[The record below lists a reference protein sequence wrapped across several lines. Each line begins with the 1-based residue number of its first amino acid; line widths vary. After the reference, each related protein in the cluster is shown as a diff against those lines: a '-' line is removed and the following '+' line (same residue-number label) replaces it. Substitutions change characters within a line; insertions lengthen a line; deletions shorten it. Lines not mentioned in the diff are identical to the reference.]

1 MYRYTQIFTLPRSM
15 ASILLKRG
23 RIPVICLVAAFFC
36 LAAGK
41 PKLVKTKVNDA
52 ITVSIPRGWR
62 PMDGLDFSQRYP
74 SVRAPLA
81 AYTNEERIVDF
92 SVNISATQ
100 WPDQNAE
107 MAKGFF
113 KSSVMNMFDRVDM
126 INEGVREEKGKKFIF
141 FEFESRINGNR
152 KEEGFKDP
160 VMRYTY
166 IQYYLGK
173 GQTVVFSFNCPRRI
187 KDQWQETARDMM
199 KAVRVK

>member
-1 MYRYTQIFTLPRSM
+1 MYRYPQIFTLLRQTARNLAKNGRLP
-15 ASILLKRG
+15 ALCLLA
-23 RIPVICLVAAFFC
+23 VLVC
-36 LAAGK
+36 LAADK

-52 ITVSIPRGWR
+52 ISVAIPQGWR
-62 PMDGLDFSQRYP
+62 PMDGMDFSQRYP

-81 AYTNEERIVDF
+81 AYTNDERVVDF

-113 KSSVMNMFDRVDM
+113 KASLVNMFDKVDF
-126 INEGVREEKGKKFIF
+126 ISEGIREDKGKQYIY

-152 KEEGFKDP
+152 REEGFKDP

-166 IQYYLGK
+166 IQYLLGK
-173 GQTVVFSFNCPRRI
+173 GQTLVFSFNCPRRL
-187 KDQWQETARDMM
+187 KEQWQETAHAMM
-199 KAVRVK
+199 KAVKVK